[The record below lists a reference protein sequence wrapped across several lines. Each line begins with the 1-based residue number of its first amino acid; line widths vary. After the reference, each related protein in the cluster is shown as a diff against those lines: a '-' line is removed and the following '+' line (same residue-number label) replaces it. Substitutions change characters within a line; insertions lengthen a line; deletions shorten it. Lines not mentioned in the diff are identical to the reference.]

1 VINNGTD
8 VISHVDVRTRGRK
21 FEDMDDYIA
30 SFPKDVRHKLE
41 QLRKAIKESAPGAK
55 EAMSY
60 GMPTFK
66 LEGNLV
72 HFAAYERH
80 IGFYPAPSA
89 IVAFKKEL
97 SGYKQSKGAVQFPI
111 NEPLTL
117 ELVKRMVRFRVEENL
132 AKAMEKRK
140 R

>member
-1 VINNGTD
+1 
-8 VISHVDVRTRGRK
+8 VD
-21 FEDMDDYIA
+21 EYIA
-30 SFPKDVRHKLE
+30 SFPKDVQDKLE
-41 QLRKAIKESAPGAK
+41 SIRKAIKKEAPDAK
-55 EAMSY
+55 EVIGY

-72 HFAAYERH
+72 HFAAYKRH

-97 SGYKQSKGAVQFPI
+97 SRYKQSKGAVQFPI
-111 NEPLTL
+111 DEPPPI

-132 AKAMEKRK
+132 AKAKKKSKR
-140 R
+140 